1 MSRKLDV
8 VREYA
13 TSIGVGGN
21 IEVVTDYVSDDFQ
34 NFDKDGSFV
43 MNKEMLLAG
52 MRTLGQAFTDYGFVL
67 KDVREEGDFVIMT
80 GHFEGTH
87 TADLDM
93 SAMGVGI
100 IPASGKK
107 IVWPEASAKI
117 TVEGDKIIRME
128 PYAGAAGMQ
137 AWLAALGVEPPS
149 E

>member
-1 MSRKLDV
+1 MTSKSDIV
-8 VREYA
+8 KEYA
-13 TSIGVGGN
+13 ASIGIGGN
-21 IEVVTDYVSDDFQ
+21 IEAVAAYVSDDFQ

-43 MNKEMLLAG
+43 ANKEMLLAG
-52 MRTLGQAFTDYGFVL
+52 MRMFNHAFTDYGFVL
-67 KDVREEGDFVIMT
+67 KGIREESDFVIMS

-87 TADLDM
+87 TSDLDL
-93 SAMGVGI
+93 SSMGIGV

-117 TVEGDKIIRME
+117 TIEGDKIIRME
-128 PYAGAAGMQ
+128 PYAGAAGLQ